1 MSRYAV
7 MDIESISLD
16 KTRVHPLIGRFSRI
30 HNCRRKL
37 AIELWNEQS
46 LVLEAVPC
54 VDYKS
59 LSESERYTFGYSRKR
74 FHRLT
79 YQPFMSSLKC
89 MDVAGV
95 VKQYLYDNGI
105 RKVYYKG
112 GNLERDL
119 CYEIDFDCENLEV
132 IGVPKAPSDL
142 HHDPRAEVSFYHRE
156 MRRIEREN

>member
-95 VKQYLYDNGI
+95 SSIFMTTVFGKFTTKEETWNETCVMKLTLIVRIWRSSEFQRRPVTCITIRGPKCLFTIVK
-105 RKVYYKG
+105 
-112 GNLERDL
+112 
-119 CYEIDFDCENLEV
+119 
-132 IGVPKAPSDL
+132 
-142 HHDPRAEVSFYHRE
+142 
-156 MRRIEREN
+156 